1 MVQPAAIYADLTDV
15 CRFAA
20 DQAEALKDDASARRW
35 LAISLVIALQGAC
48 ACALAANGLDE
59 DILETGDETK
69 LAAPGFLLR
78 RVSSASYLADP
89 ARLLLP
95 NAALKDLDALIG
107 ERNAAIH
114 LVGGQ
119 AAPPRAFRVA
129 ADALDHL
136 LVSQPAFDLVLFGA
150 RPARIKASLSRLRSA
165 LKYLPT
171 D

>member
-1 MVQPAAIYADLTDV
+1 MIQPAAIYAELADV

-20 DQAEALKDDASARRW
+20 DQAEAIKEDASARRW

-48 ACALAANGLDE
+48 ACALAANGFDE
-59 DILETGDETK
+59 DVLETGEDAK

-78 RVSSASYLADP
+78 RVSSVSYLADP
-89 ARLLLP
+89 ARLPLT
-95 NAALKDLDALIG
+95 NSALKDLEALVT

-119 AAPPRAFRVA
+119 AAPPRAFRTA
-129 ADALDHL
+129 AEALDHL

-150 RPARIKASLSRLRSA
+150 RPARIKASLSRLGPA